1 MSGCGWAFLMESPVK
16 NKTEGAATLQIPDI
30 AGFILK
36 ALIPAHDFE
45 YTIGIYEQSYMDIK
59 RQKGKL
65 SAHLWLLFQLCLA
78 VPAFLKMKLNGGTTM
93 IRNYV
98 KIAIRNIKRHKIYS
112 LINIAGLTVGTAC
125 FMLLILYVQYERS
138 FDTFHEN
145 AERIF
150 RIIRNQPGHKYRGRD
165 FTAQTPGPLA
175 QTLAEEYPEVEQA
188 TKLGL
193 YFQEL
198 LITHGNHSFYEKGIS
213 ADKNFFRVFSFPLL
227 RGNPETALAEP
238 ASIILTE
245 KLAEK
250 YFGTEVPLGKTI
262 RLNDE
267 YDAEVTGIIEKIPG
281 NSHLQFDYIL
291 SLMSL
296 KLIQG
301 DNNYLVM
308 WDTPNNFQTYVTL
321 HKDTN
326 DKKLEK
332 KFPGFVQRYLGGL
345 ERNQRGQI
353 ECYFLQP
360 LKSIHLDSRVE
371 DAISVNS
378 SKTNIQ
384 VFTIIAS
391 FILLIACINYVN
403 LTTARASKRA
413 KEIGIRKV
421 VGAFRQHLI
430 KQFLFE
436 STILTIL
443 AFSAAALIVLFL
455 LPVFN
460 SFIDRDITIHFLK
473 NPHVI
478 LSLTALLGL
487 TAILSGLYPSTAIS
501 SFQPIKILK
510 GADYSIPK
518 KSRLRNSLVVFQFC
532 VSILLLLGTVVIVK
546 QLNFIRNKEMG
557 FDREN
562 ILVTTIR
569 DNRIIKSYPS
579 IKNDFLQH
587 PNITGVTK
595 SIDLPITRGSTDDD
609 VIVERTSADPGYEFK
624 PYIMYVGHDFLNV
637 FGIDLV
643 AGRNFSTE
651 FMNESANSVIIN
663 ETAARMLGWENPIGK
678 ECRTWPAEE
687 NGRVIGVVK
696 DFHFHS
702 LYSQIAPLIMT
713 CAPPLYGNY
722 LSFKLGSGDVERTIA
737 FIKKTLKSFGT
748 TRPLEYFFF
757 DDTFNSMYRAERKL
771 GAAFN
776 YFAALALFIACL
788 GLFGLAAYT
797 AETRTKEIGIR
808 KVLGASTSKIV
819 FLLSGK
825 FALSVFFANTIALPI
840 AYYISTKW
848 LENFAYKTSVPLW
861 IFLLPAG
868 ISFILSF
875 LTVSFQTIKAA
886 TADPVDSLRYE

>member
-1 MSGCGWAFLMESPVK
+1 LK
-16 NKTEGAATLQIPDI
+16 NKTNDAVNLQIPEI

-36 ALIPAHDFE
+36 ALIPKYDFK
-45 YTIGIYEQSYMDIK
+45 YTIGVYEQSYMDIK
-59 RQKGKL
+59 RQKGNL
-65 SAHLWLLFQLCLA
+65 SAHLWLFFQLCLA
-78 VPAFLKMKLNGGTTM
+78 VPAFLKMKFNGGM
-93 IRNYV
+93 IMINNYS
-98 KIAIRNIKRHKIYS
+98 KIALRTMRRHKIYS
-112 LINIAGLTVGTAC
+112 FINIAGLTVGISC

-138 FDTFHEN
+138 FDAFHKK
-145 AERIF
+145 ADSIY
-150 RIIRNQPGHKYRGRD
+150 RIIRKQPGHKYRGRE

-175 QTLAEEYPEVEQA
+175 QTLAEEYPEVDQA

-198 LITHGNHSFYEKGIS
+198 LLTHGNQSFYENGIS
-213 ADKNFFRVFSFPLL
+213 ADKNFFKVFSFTLL

-238 ASIILTE
+238 AAIVLTE

-250 YFGTEVPLGKTI
+250 YFGTEEPLGKTI
-262 RLNDE
+262 RIDE
-267 YDAEVTGIIEKIPG
+267 GYDAKITGIIEKIPG
-281 NSHLQFDYIL
+281 NSHLQFDYII

-301 DNNYLVM
+301 DNNYLVR
-308 WDTPNNFQTYVTL
+308 WDTPNNFQTYITL
-321 HKDTN
+321 HKDT
-326 DKKLEK
+326 DYKELEK
-332 KFPGFVQRYLGGL
+332 KFPGFVQSYLGDL
-345 ERNQRGQI
+345 ERNQKGQM
-353 ECYFLQP
+353 ESYFLQS
-360 LKSIHLDSRVE
+360 LKSIHLDSRV
-371 DAISVNS
+371 DDVISVNS
-378 SKTNIQ
+378 NKTNIY
-384 VFTIIAS
+384 VFTLIAS

-403 LTTARASKRA
+403 LTTARASKRL

-436 STILTIL
+436 SIILTIM
-443 AFSAAALIVLFL
+443 AFSAAVLIVLVI

-473 NPHVI
+473 DPSII
-478 LSLTALLGL
+478 LSLMALLGL
-487 TAILSGLYPSTAIS
+487 TAILSGLYPSVAIS
-501 SFQPIKILK
+501 SFQPIEILK
-510 GADYSIPK
+510 GPGYSPSK

-532 VSILLLLGTVVIVK
+532 ISILLLLGTVVIVK

-557 FDREN
+557 FNRNN
-562 ILVTTIR
+562 ILVATIR
-569 DNRIIKSYPS
+569 DNRILKSYSS

-587 PNITGVTK
+587 PNISGVTK

-609 VIVERTSADPGYEFK
+609 VIVEGTNADPRYEFK

-651 FMNESANSVIIN
+651 FINESANSVIIN

-687 NGRVIGVVK
+687 NGKVIGVVK

-713 CAPPLYGNY
+713 CAPPHYGNY
-722 LSFKLGSGDVERTIA
+722 LSFKLSSGDVERTIA
-737 FIKKTLKSFGT
+737 FIKKTLKSFGS

-757 DDTFNSMYRAERKL
+757 DDTFDRMYRSEQKL

-776 YFAALALFIACL
+776 YFSTLAIFIACL
-788 GLFGLAAYT
+788 GLFGLASYAT
-797 AETRTKEIGIR
+797 ETRTKEIGIR
-808 KVLGASTSKIV
+808 KVLGASASKIV

-825 FALSVFFANTIALPI
+825 FALSILFANIIALPL
-840 AYYISTKW
+840 AYYASLKW
-848 LENFAYKTSVPLW
+848 LENFAYKTSIPIW
-861 IFLLPAG
+861 IFLLPAA
-868 ISFILSF
+868 ISFLLSF
-875 LTVSFQTIKAA
+875 LTVSFQTIRAA
-886 TADPVDSLRYE
+886 TANPVDSLRYE

>member
-1 MSGCGWAFLMESPVK
+1 MIMIK
-16 NKTEGAATLQIPDI
+16 NY
-30 AGFILK
+30 LK
-36 ALIPAHDFE
+36 
-45 YTIGIYEQSYMDIK
+45 
-59 RQKGKL
+59 
-65 SAHLWLLFQLCLA
+65 
-78 VPAFLKMKLNGGTTM
+78 V
-93 IRNYV
+93 
-98 KIAIRNIKRHKIYS
+98 AIRNMKRHKIYAS
-112 LINIAGLTVGTAC
+112 INIAGLTVGISC

-138 FDTFHEN
+138 FDAFHEK
-145 AERIF
+145 ADRIY
-150 RIIRNQPGHKYRGRD
+150 RIIRKQPGIKFRGKE
-165 FTAQTPGPLA
+165 FQAQTPGLLA
-175 QTLAEEYPEVEQA
+175 QTLAEEYPEVDQA

-198 LITHGNHSFYEKGIS
+198 QLTHGNQSFYENGIS
-213 ADKNFFRVFSFPLL
+213 ADKNFFKVFSFTLL

-238 ASIILTE
+238 STIVLTE

-250 YFGTEVPLGKTI
+250 YFGTEEPLGKTI

-267 YDAEVTGIIEKIPG
+267 YDAKVTGIIEKIPG
-281 NSHLQFDYIL
+281 NSHLQFDYII
-291 SLMSL
+291 SLISL

-301 DNNYLVM
+301 DNNYLVR

-321 HKDTN
+321 HKDA
-326 DKKLEK
+326 DYKELEE
-332 KFPGFVQRYLGGL
+332 KFPGFVQRYLGDL
-345 ERNQRGQI
+345 ERNQKRQMEI
-353 ECYFLQP
+353 YFLQP

-371 DAISVNS
+371 DAFSANS
-378 SKTNIQ
+378 SKTNIY

-403 LTTARASKRA
+403 LTTARASRRS

-421 VGAFRQHLI
+421 VGAFRHQLL

-436 STILTIL
+436 SVILTIL
-443 AFSAAALIVLFL
+443 AFSAAVLIVLFI

-460 SFIDRDITIHFLK
+460 SFIDREITIHFLK
-473 NPHVI
+473 DPHVM
-478 LSLTALLGL
+478 LSLMALLGL
-487 TAILSGLYPSTAIS
+487 TAILSGLYPSVAIS
-501 SFQPIKILK
+501 SFQPIEILK
-510 GADYSIPK
+510 GPGYSPSK

-532 VSILLLLGTVVIVK
+532 ISILLLLGTVVIVN

-557 FDREN
+557 FNRDN
-562 ILVTTIR
+562 ILVATIR
-569 DNRIIKSYPS
+569 DSRILKSYSS

-587 PNITGVTK
+587 PNISRVTK
-595 SIDLPITRGSTDDD
+595 SIDLPITRGSIGD
-609 VIVERTSADPGYEFK
+609 VIVEGTNTIPGYEFK

-651 FMNESANSVIIN
+651 FTNESANSVIIN

-687 NGRVIGVVK
+687 NGKIIGVVK

-702 LYSQIAPLIMT
+702 LYSQIAPLIVT
-713 CAPPLYGNY
+713 CIPSHYGNY

-737 FIKKTLKSFGT
+737 FIKKTLKSFGS

-757 DDTFNSMYRAERKL
+757 DDTFDSMYRSEQKL

-776 YFAALALFIACL
+776 YFSALAIFIACL
-788 GLFGLAAYT
+788 GLFGLASYT
-797 AETRTKEIGIR
+797 AEARTKEIGIR
-808 KVLGASTSKIV
+808 KVLGASASKII

-825 FALSVFFANTIALPI
+825 FALYILFANIIALPL
-840 AYYISTKW
+840 AYYASLKW
-848 LENFAYKTSVPLW
+848 LENFAYKTSVPIW
-861 IFLLPAG
+861 IFLLPAA

-886 TADPVDSLRYE
+886 TANPVDSLRYE